1 MVLKF
6 QKKDGKTIDELS
18 EGESLSITETIED
31 SQLLLYLGLTN
42 DANPLFIQ
50 HKFAERTEY
59 EKPIVP
65 SIMLMGII
73 SSVISKH
80 LPGPGS
86 NIVNLSF
93 NLVNPVYHYETLTF
107 HFEIIKIDLLKEVVT
122 VSVKAQ
128 NYEEVRVLDAVV
140 MVKPTKVKQITEKD
154 VIDDDGQ

>member
-1 MVLKF
+1 MLKS
-6 QKKDGKTIDELS
+6 QKKDGKTIDELF

-50 HKFAERTEY
+50 HKYTEKTEY
-59 EKPIVP
+59 KKPIVP

-93 NLVNPVYHYETLTF
+93 NLVQPVYHYETLTF
-107 HFEIIKIDLLKEVVT
+107 HFEIIKIDLMKEVVT
-122 VSVKAQ
+122 VSVKAH
-128 NYEEVRVLDAVV
+128 NYEDNRVLDAVV
-140 MVKPTKVKQITEKD
+140 MTKPTKVKQIVEKD
-154 VIDDDGQ
+154 VMDNDGQ